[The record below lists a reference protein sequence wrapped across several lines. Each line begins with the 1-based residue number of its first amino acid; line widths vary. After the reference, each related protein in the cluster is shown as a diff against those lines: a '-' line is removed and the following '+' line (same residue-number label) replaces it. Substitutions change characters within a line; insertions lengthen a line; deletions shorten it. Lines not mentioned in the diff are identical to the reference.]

1 MPLRDGEAAA
11 LAPQGPTVAAR
22 HVGGRGGLV
31 EEDQPVGIEGVLVLE
46 PRLASGPYVF
56 ARLLGGVDRPFLRV
70 MPCRA
75 KKRDKLLV
83 LVCTPRSARASRN
96 SCRKMAGR
104 AS

>member
-1 MPLRDGEAAA
+1 MPVRDGEPAT
-11 LAPQGPTVAAR
+11 LAPPSPTVAAR
-22 HVGGRGGLV
+22 HVGGRGRLV

-46 PRLASGPYVF
+46 PRLASGPYVL
-56 ARLLGGVDRPFLRV
+56 ALLLSRMDRPFLWV

-83 LVCTPRSARASRN
+83 LVCTPRSAKASRS
-96 SCRKMAGR
+96 SCRKIAGR